1 MGVVYRAID
10 TRLDRE
16 VAIKVLASEYAED
29 VQSLSRFEREAKA
42 IAALNHP
49 GIVTIHSVEEYQ
61 GFRFIVMEL
70 VSGTSLSSQV
80 TPGGITLSKLLDL
93 AIPIADAIAVA
104 HRAGVTHRDLKPD
117 NIMVG
122 TDGRVK
128 VLDFGLAK
136 LATAEAQEVESTIE
150 YDANIT
156 QKGQVIGTPCYMSP
170 EQAEGREVDGR
181 TDVFSFGIILYELAT
196 GVRPFSGDTPLSTL
210 TSVLRD
216 EPVPTTE
223 LKPGLPR
230 YFGRIIS
237 RCMEKSAD
245 RRYQTA
251 LDLRNEL
258 EQLRRDVSTGE
269 LESPATV
276 VSSGGKRFLTP
287 VLVVMLICLVG
298 ICAFLLNQGEKIP
311 ETAELSIIESDA
323 VAVIGFSNINDPADG
338 ENLGSILSNLLTSN
352 LSGMERLKVLSQPK
366 VAYAR
371 KSVLGSSDQAFDAS
385 NAEVVARKAGAGVM
399 VVGTVSRLGEKY
411 VVTAEAIRVED
422 GTNLV
427 SGRGE
432 ANEPSELFALAAGLS
447 DTLRKG
453 LGQSA
458 DNKSFD
464 AEEQL
469 TESALAY
476 RFYVEGKEL
485 LHMGS
490 YSNAMEKLRQAVEVD
505 SSFAM
510 AFLDLGF
517 SLWWQGVPAEA
528 RIEIERGF
536 GYINR
541 LSDEDKNIY
550 RAFHGML
557 TSPEYPELAVGILAE
572 LEAAGS
578 TNPTVYYLLGECYTH
593 AAISIDFERAMN
605 LFLYSL
611 ELDPTY
617 RVVFFH
623 LMEGY
628 IGSNRVDEGLAFLD
642 ELEKDD
648 PEDPG
653 IMTARATL
661 LLSQDRYE
669 EALAVGKKLE
679 LTGENARAAAE
690 CLANSYAGL
699 GNVKEMERYEKQL
712 REISKGMTLTLEYFM
727 RHARR
732 TRRGQFLAA
741 EKLWDRSWLGH
752 EGPRDQEK
760 TGDMI
765 HPMIAVEYA
774 SNMFQIGK
782 VDEGIAVLDLFR
794 NRKDVQ
800 NVPQFWLGFY
810 LVKSGNSQEAEVI
823 LEELKNK
830 TLQYESTPYL
840 TANIQVLSAMIEY
853 KKGRLS
859 ESRKLMNSL
868 EKLAVVN
875 RKMGVE
881 RWLRGMIEMASGN
894 MAEAVVALDSI
905 QTPGSNQ
912 VGNRNRLPVSDYIQ
926 SLYRL
931 AVLEQELGELGSA
944 KEHFVRFLEYWGDAD
959 VPLPSVDDAKQRLSE
974 LDAR

>member
-16 VAIKVLASEYAED
+16 VAIKVLASEYAGD
-29 VQSLSRFEREAKA
+29 AQSLSRFEREAKA

-70 VSGTSLSSQV
+70 VSGTSLSSEV

-230 YFGRIIS
+230 YFGRNHFQVYGKN
-237 RCMEKSAD
+237 RRD

-269 LESPATV
+269 LESPANRGV
-276 VSSGGKRFLTP
+276 VGRQKGFLTP

-399 VVGTVSRLGEKY
+399 VVGTVSP
-411 VVTAEAIRVED
+411 T
-422 GTNLV
+422 
-427 SGRGE
+427 GR
-432 ANEPSELFALAAGLS
+432 
-447 DTLRKG
+447 
-453 LGQSA
+453 
-458 DNKSFD
+458 
-464 AEEQL
+464 
-469 TESALAY
+469 
-476 RFYVEGKEL
+476 
-485 LHMGS
+485 
-490 YSNAMEKLRQAVEVD
+490 
-505 SSFAM
+505 
-510 AFLDLGF
+510 
-517 SLWWQGVPAEA
+517 
-528 RIEIERGF
+528 
-536 GYINR
+536 
-541 LSDEDKNIY
+541 
-550 RAFHGML
+550 
-557 TSPEYPELAVGILAE
+557 
-572 LEAAGS
+572 
-578 TNPTVYYLLGECYTH
+578 
-593 AAISIDFERAMN
+593 
-605 LFLYSL
+605 
-611 ELDPTY
+611 
-617 RVVFFH
+617 
-623 LMEGY
+623 
-628 IGSNRVDEGLAFLD
+628 
-642 ELEKDD
+642 
-648 PEDPG
+648 
-653 IMTARATL
+653 
-661 LLSQDRYE
+661 
-669 EALAVGKKLE
+669 
-679 LTGENARAAAE
+679 EN
-690 CLANSYAGL
+690 
-699 GNVKEMERYEKQL
+699 
-712 REISKGMTLTLEYFM
+712 T
-727 RHARR
+727 
-732 TRRGQFLAA
+732 
-741 EKLWDRSWLGH
+741 W
-752 EGPRDQEK
+752 
-760 TGDMI
+760 
-765 HPMIAVEYA
+765 
-774 SNMFQIGK
+774 
-782 VDEGIAVLDLFR
+782 
-794 NRKDVQ
+794 
-800 NVPQFWLGFY
+800 
-810 LVKSGNSQEAEVI
+810 
-823 LEELKNK
+823 
-830 TLQYESTPYL
+830 
-840 TANIQVLSAMIEY
+840 
-853 KKGRLS
+853 
-859 ESRKLMNSL
+859 
-868 EKLAVVN
+868 
-875 RKMGVE
+875 
-881 RWLRGMIEMASGN
+881 
-894 MAEAVVALDSI
+894 
-905 QTPGSNQ
+905 
-912 VGNRNRLPVSDYIQ
+912 
-926 SLYRL
+926 
-931 AVLEQELGELGSA
+931 
-944 KEHFVRFLEYWGDAD
+944 
-959 VPLPSVDDAKQRLSE
+959 
-974 LDAR
+974 

>member
-29 VQSLSRFEREAKA
+29 IQSLSRFEREAKA

-70 VSGTSLSSQV
+70 VSGTSLSSEV
-80 TPGGITLSKLLDL
+80 IPGGITLLKLLDL
-93 AIPIADAIAVA
+93 AIPIADALAVA

-122 TDGRVK
+122 TDGGVK

-136 LATAEAQEVESTIE
+136 FATAESQEAGSTIE
-150 YDANIT
+150 YDANVT
-156 QKGQVIGTPCYMSP
+156 QQGQVIGTPCYMSP
-170 EQAEGREVDGR
+170 EQAEGRDVDGR

-196 GVRPFSGDTPLSTL
+196 GIRPFSGDTPISTL
-210 TSVLRD
+210 TAVLRD
-216 EPVPTTE
+216 DPVPTTE

-245 RRYQTA
+245 NRYQTA

-258 EQLRRDVSTGE
+258 EQLRKDVSTGE
-269 LESPATV
+269 LESPVTV
-276 VSSGGKRFLTP
+276 VSSGSKSFLTP
-287 VLVVMLICLVG
+287 VLVVMLISLAG
-298 ICAFLLNQGEKIP
+298 ICAYLMSQGEPIQEP
-311 ETAELSIIESDA
+311 APTSLIESDT
-323 VAVIGFSNINDPADG
+323 VAVIGFSNINDPADK
-338 ENLGSILSNLLTSN
+338 ENLGSILSNLITSN
-352 LSGMERLKVLSQPK
+352 LSGTERLKVLSQPK

-371 KSVLGSSDQAFDAS
+371 KSVLGSSGQAFEAS
-385 NAEVVARKAGAGVM
+385 NAEAVARKAGCGIM
-399 VVGTVSRLGEKY
+399 VVGTVSQLGEKY

-432 ANEPSELFALAAGLS
+432 ANQPSELFALAAGLS

-458 DNKSFD
+458 DNKSFN
-464 AEEQL
+464 AQVQL
-469 TESALAY
+469 TESAIAY
-476 RFYVEGKEL
+476 RYYVEGKAL
-485 LHMGS
+485 MHMSS
-490 YSNAMEKLRQAVEVD
+490 YANASEKLRQAVEVD

-510 AFLDLGF
+510 AFLDLGI
-517 SLWWQGVPAEA
+517 SLWWQGVPVAA

-541 LSDEDKNIY
+541 LSDEDQKIY
-550 RAFHGML
+550 RAFHNML
-557 TSPEYPELAVGILAE
+557 TTPEYPELAVSILAE

-578 TNPTVYYLLGECYTH
+578 TNPTVYYMLGECYTH

-623 LMEGY
+623 LMESY
-628 IGSNRVDEGLAFLD
+628 IGSRRVDEGLAFLD
-642 ELEKDD
+642 ELEKDA
-648 PEDPG
+648 PEDTG

-661 LLSQDRYE
+661 LLSQERFE
-669 EALAVGKKLE
+669 EALAIGKKLE
-679 LTGENARAAAE
+679 SMGESSRAAAE
-690 CLANSYAGL
+690 CLANAYAGL
-699 GNVKEMERYEKQL
+699 GNVKEMEKYEGQL
-712 REISKGMTLTLEYFM
+712 LTVSKGEILTLEYFM
-727 RHARR
+727 QHARR

-741 EKLWDRSWLGH
+741 EKLWDRSWQGH

-760 TGDMI
+760 AGNML
-765 HPMIAVEYA
+765 HPMIAIEHA
-774 SNMFQIGK
+774 SNLFQMGN
-782 VDEGIAVLDLFR
+782 VDEGIAVLELFR

-830 TLQYESTPYL
+830 ALQYESTPYL
-840 TANIQVLSAMIEY
+840 TATIQVLAALIEY

-859 ESRKLMNSL
+859 ESRELLKSL
-868 EKLAVVN
+868 EGIAVMN
-875 RKMGVE
+875 RRMGVE
-881 RWLRGMIEMASGN
+881 HWLRGMIEMASGN
-894 MAEAVVALDSI
+894 MTEAAAALNSI
-905 QTPGSNQ
+905 QSPGGNQ
-912 VGNRNRLPVSDYIQ
+912 LVNRNRLPVSDYIQ
-926 SLYRL
+926 SIYRL
-931 AVLEQELGELGSA
+931 AILEQELGKLGRA
-944 KEHFVRFLEYWGDAD
+944 REHLVEFLEFWGDAD
-959 VPLPSVDDAKQRLSE
+959 VPLPAVEDAKKRLAE
-974 LDAR
+974 LIAR